1 MRFITLSLLAV
12 IGLASVA
19 DADRYDRR
27 DRRDDRRGDR
37 YDRRPVVRDRGV
49 DRRYDRAPRSRYN
62 GPVRANRRVIDRRP
76 LYVNSGNFRFHNG
89 REVVYRRPV
98 IRNRYYDVRIRPQ
111 VIVENYPSQY
121 GYVWVNGHWN
131 WTGAEWTWIGGH
143 YDVDATYSTYYDDDS
158 YE

>member
-1 MRFITLSLLAV
+1 
-12 IGLASVA
+12 
-19 DADRYDRR
+19 
-27 DRRDDRRGDR
+27 
-37 YDRRPVVRDRGV
+37 
-49 DRRYDRAPRSRYN
+49 
-62 GPVRANRRVIDRRP
+62 VIDRRP

-89 REVVYRRPV
+89 RSVVYRRPV

-131 WTGAEWTWIGGH
+131 WTGAEWTWVGGH
-143 YDVDATYSTYYDDDS
+143 YQPDTSYSTYYDDDS